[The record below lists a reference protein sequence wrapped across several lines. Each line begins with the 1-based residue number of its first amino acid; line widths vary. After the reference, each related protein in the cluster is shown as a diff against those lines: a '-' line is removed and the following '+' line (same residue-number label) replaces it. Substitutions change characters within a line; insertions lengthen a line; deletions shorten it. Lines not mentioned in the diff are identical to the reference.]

1 MARLTQ
7 WTPQARVITH
17 QQTTNI
23 CMQSVHCQNCTHKM
37 KLWNS
42 NWAAWWIQIHKLK
55 LNMLTVQQTT
65 VQVVRALSLF
75 DFVCVMWSVSGLWCC
90 LLCLHSV
97 FLCPIA
103 AGISHLIWLFV
114 KVPQQKTRYCCRL
127 TRYMEKKEEGY
138 SNVDGSN
145 PYGKPFSPSSM
156 TPLSETG
163 GFAQRN
169 DLRGYWSPAPPNQC
183 ASQALIFRIVVVV
196 HRGTQARTPDNRLT
210 FWIRCVQR
218 AQTSPRPQR
227 CRGEARWRPLA
238 SDKNISYP
246 VMLRKVEK
254 WS

>member
-90 LLCLHSV
+90 LLCLRSV
-97 FLCPIA
+97 FLCPFA

-114 KVPQQKTRYCCRL
+114 NVPQQKNEILLQTDALHGEERGRL
-127 TRYMEKKEEGY
+127 FK
-138 SNVDGSN
+138 
-145 PYGKPFSPSSM
+145 
-156 TPLSETG
+156 
-163 GFAQRN
+163 
-169 DLRGYWSPAPPNQC
+169 RGRLEPVR
-183 ASQALIFRIVVVV
+183 QAVQSKQHDATVRDRRIC
-196 HRGTQARTPDNRLT
+196 TT
-210 FWIRCVQR
+210 
-218 AQTSPRPQR
+218 
-227 CRGEARWRPLA
+227 
-238 SDKNISYP
+238 
-246 VMLRKVEK
+246 K
-254 WS
+254 WSARLLITGTTQSMRITGTHFPNSCGCA